1 MLAFKNFPT
10 SRKLLLAFA
19 VTTAG
24 FGMGGAAIHQSV
36 KDSQAANAAYDALL
50 DRARATD
57 ALERAVLARSTA
69 ALTLLQQPGSEAAS
83 AFKSAGVELGSAVGA
98 LQGRF
103 ESATDAARLER
114 LKTLDADFRADVEHA
129 LSAAPAP
136 AAVSPKTRAELALPA
151 VQTAPDAAPMIAL
164 ARTLSDGDDAALSA
178 AGTRREEARA
188 TYGLTFPFA
197 LGLPLAFAALSCG
210 LLMRGVASPLRRT
223 ADEMKRLADG
233 ETDVVIGAASRGD
246 EIGTIAQLGE
256 TLRGV
261 RQKAATLETQ
271 IGSVRAEAEAK
282 ASEATAE
289 RQRIVDEQTLVT
301 GTLQDALTRL
311 SAGDLT
317 CRIEGEF
324 PSRYTK
330 LRDEFNAA
338 VNHLHDMV
346 GRVTQSVS
354 SISNGTS
361 EIGHAADDLSRRTE
375 QQAASLDKTASAL
388 DEITATVKHA
398 AENAASVASS
408 VAVARQ
414 DTERSGEVMREAVEA
429 MNSIQKSS
437 QQIARIIGVI
447 DEIAFQ
453 TNLLALNAG
462 VEAARA
468 GDAGRGFAVV
478 ALEVRA
484 LAQRSSEAAK
494 EIKTLI
500 SASSGHVG
508 NGVDLVN
515 RSGEV
520 LTRIAAQVTQI
531 DALVQE
537 IAGSAREQSIGIA
550 DVNDAVNKMDR
561 VTQQNAAMVEETTA
575 ATLSLRSETE
585 ELGRLVSSFRVDGTN
600 GAVAQLRSLSAA
612 MKTAPKAHAAPASRP
627 VEAAPVAKP
636 ALVAMAASA
645 AAAAPAAAAAA
656 EDMGWEEF

>member
-1 MLAFKNFPT
+1 MLAFKNIPT

-19 VTTAG
+19 VTAAG

-36 KDSQAANAAYDALL
+36 AASNAATASYQDLL
-50 DRARATD
+50 ERARATD
-57 ALERAVLARSTA
+57 ALERAVAARGNA
-69 ALTLLQQPGSEAAS
+69 ALALIHQPNDSAEAR
-83 AFKSAGVELGSAVGA
+83 FKSAGQDMASAA
-98 LQGRF
+98 ASLQNRF
-103 ESATDAARLER
+103 ENGTDAARLER
-114 LKTLDADFRADVEHA
+114 LKSLDADFRLDVERLVA
-129 LSAAPAP
+129 SAPQAPLSA
-136 AAVSPKTRAELALPA
+136 KTRADATISAADSADAGPMLAL
-151 VQTAPDAAPMIAL
+151 VRSLRESDDLAL
-164 ARTLSDGDDAALSA
+164 AGAAARQAELRSA
-178 AGTRREEARA
+178 YGT
-188 TYGLTFPFA
+188 T
-197 LGLPLAFAALSCG
+197 LPLALGFPMVLAGLSCA
-210 LLMRGVASPLRRT
+210 LLVRGVASPLRRT
-223 ADEMKRLADG
+223 SQELANLAEGKSDG
-233 ETDVVIGAASRGD
+233 EIAAAGRGD
-246 EIGTIAQLGE
+246 EIGAVARTGAA
-256 TLRGV
+256 LRQA
-261 RQKAATLETQ
+261 RQKLATLEAELD
-271 IGSVRAEAEAK
+271 SVRGDSESKQREAE
-282 ASEATAE
+282 SERLRAVGEQAGV
-289 RQRIVDEQTLVT
+289 VDA
-301 GTLQDALTRL
+301 LQEALTRL

-317 CRIEGEF
+317 CRIEAEF
-324 PSRYTK
+324 PPRYTK
-330 LRDEFNAA
+330 LRNEFNAA
-338 VNHLHDMV
+338 ATHLHDMV
-346 GRVTQSVS
+346 GRVAQSVS
-354 SISNGTS
+354 SIANGTS

-388 DEITATVKHA
+388 DEITATVKHS

-414 DTERSGEVMREAVEA
+414 DTERSSEVMREAVDA
-429 MNSIQKSS
+429 MNAIQKSS

-500 SASSGHVG
+500 GASSTHVG

-520 LTRIAAQVTQI
+520 LTRIASQVTQI

-585 ELGRLVSSFRVDGTN
+585 QLGRLVSSFQVDTTN
-600 GAVAQLRSLSAA
+600 GVVAQLRTMSAA
-612 MKTAPKAHAAPASRP
+612 MKTATKPQAAPAPAPRAVEQAAPRP
-627 VEAAPVAKP
+627 VAVA
-636 ALVAMAASA
+636 V
-645 AAAAPAAAAAA
+645 AAAPAAAASAAA
-656 EDMGWEEF
+656 EELGWEEF